1 MKSGIPVKQLS
12 AISLLSAVGVVVR
25 MGLGWVAYSVPS
37 VPLPLGFSLY
47 GIFIKIGLTET
58 LAFVSGFAFG
68 PVQGFVTGALIILLS
83 DMFSMYGPGL
93 WTPFIAA
100 IIGLIGVCGG
110 VLRRSK
116 KNPGIIFL
124 SLTAVTLTTMS
135 ELLQTIWFAWYIWA
149 FYTPETP
156 FMIVLAISLAGGIVS
171 AVTALVNN
179 VVFFVAVA
187 PKIIKLLREWVMPNL
202 LLNKKLIDYERR
214 G

>member
-1 MKSGIPVKQLS
+1 MNVKIPVKQLS
-12 AISLLSAVGVVVR
+12 AISLLSAVGVVIR
-25 MGLGWVAYSVPS
+25 MGLGWVAYSVPA
-37 VPLPLGFSLY
+37 VPLSFGFSLY

-68 PVQGFVTGALIILLS
+68 PVQGFVTGALIILVS

-110 VLRRSK
+110 VLRHSK
-116 KNPGIIFL
+116 KNPGIIFFG
-124 SLTAVTLTTMS
+124 LTAVALTIMS
-135 ELLQTIWFAWYIWA
+135 ELLQTTWFAWYMWA

-156 FMIVLAISLAGGIVS
+156 FMMVLVMSLAGGIASV
-171 AVTALVNN
+171 ATALFNN

-187 PKIIKLLREWVMPNL
+187 PKIVKVLQEWVVP
-202 LLNKKLIDYERR
+202 KECRR